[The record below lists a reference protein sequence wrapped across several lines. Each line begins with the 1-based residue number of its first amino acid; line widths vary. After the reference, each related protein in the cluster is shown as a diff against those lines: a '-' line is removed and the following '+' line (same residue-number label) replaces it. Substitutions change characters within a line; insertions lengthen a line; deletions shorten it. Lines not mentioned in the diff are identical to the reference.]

1 MPRTELEYPKKPFG
15 IVKRYSPRASYA
27 LSTIHNII
35 NSSPILHVSF
45 NDTSSPFPSIL
56 PMLGQMGSFTRPSAD
71 EGDVLDL
78 YLHGYVS
85 SRLMNTSRGSGSSE
99 GMPVCVAAS
108 HVDGIVM
115 ALTPNSHSYNYRS
128 SVLFGHARVVE
139 DPAER
144 LYAMELITN
153 GVIPGSW
160 SNTRVPPNKAELSS
174 TSVLK
179 VTIETRS
186 AKVRLGPPGDEKQ
199 DRDNAEVVN
208 KVWTGVVPVYSTLG
222 EPVSGPY
229 NVVDPPSYITNFV
242 TGFNEEARQFAESAA
257 ARVPVK
263 RGGPGEARDTKG

>member
-15 IVKRYSPRASYA
+15 TVKRYGPRASYA
-27 LSTIHNII
+27 LSTIHKII
-35 NSSPILHVSF
+35 NTSPILHVSF
-45 NDTSSPFPSIL
+45 NDISSPFPSIL
-56 PMLGQMGSFTRPSAD
+56 PMLGQMGSYTRPSAD

-85 SRLMNTSRGSGSSE
+85 SRMMNTSRGSGPSD

-108 HVDGIVM
+108 HLDGLVM

-128 SVLFGHARVVE
+128 SVLFGHAKVVE

-160 SNTRVPPNKAELSS
+160 SNTRVPPSKAELSS

-179 VTIETRS
+179 VIIETGS
-186 AKVRLGPPGDEKQ
+186 AKVRFGPPGDEKH
-199 DRDNAEVVN
+199 DRDDAEVVN
-208 KVWTGVVPVYSTLG
+208 KVWTGVVPVYRIMG

-229 NVVDPPSYITNFV
+229 NAVDPPKYITDFIKSV
-242 TGFNEEARQFAESAA
+242 NEETREFAESAA

-263 RGGPGEARDTKG
+263 KGGPREA

>member
-1 MPRTELEYPKKPFG
+1 MPRNELEYPKKPFG
-15 IVKRYSPRASYA
+15 TVKRYGPRASYA
-27 LSTIHNII
+27 LSTIHKII
-35 NSSPILHVSF
+35 NTSPILHVSF
-45 NDTSSPFPSIL
+45 NDISSPFPSIL
-56 PMLGQMGSFTRPSAD
+56 PMLGQMGSYTRPSAD

-85 SRLMNTSRGSGSSE
+85 SRMMNTSRGSGPSD

-108 HVDGIVM
+108 HLDGLVM

-128 SVLFGHARVVE
+128 SVLFGHAKVVE

-179 VTIETRS
+179 VTIEAGS
-186 AKVRLGPPGDEKQ
+186 AKVRFGPPGDEKH
-199 DRDNAEVVN
+199 DRDDAEAVN
-208 KVWTGVVPVYSTLG
+208 KVWTGVVPVYRTMG

-229 NVVDPPSYITNFV
+229 NVVDPPSYITDFIKSVNSE
-242 TGFNEEARQFAESAA
+242 TREFAESAA

-263 RGGPGEARDTKG
+263 RGGPGEA